1 MLHEIIFF
9 NGSAL
14 VCDPNVLKNLTPL
27 TVTGTMNTTANT
39 ITLNIKGK
47 VYF

>member
-1 MLHEIIFF
+1 MFHEIIFF

-14 VCDPNVLKNLTPL
+14 VCDPIVLKNLTPL
-27 TVTGTMNTTANT
+27 TVTGSMDTTANT
-39 ITLNIKGK
+39 ITLKIKGK